1 MTLRAALFCLFQ
13 LMLFCT
19 TASAKSWPFPQEGDF
34 TFKDYRFA
42 SGETLP
48 ELRIHCT
55 TLGHIHKNTKGHV
68 DNAVLIMHGT
78 GGSGAQFQRDIFAGE
93 LFNPGQPLDSEKYF
107 IVLLDDVGHGK
118 SSKPSDGLHAKFPH
132 YTYADMV
139 DIEHRVLTEK
149 LKVDHLRLVMG
160 TSMGGMHT
168 WLWGENY
175 PDFMDALMPLASLPV
190 QIAGRNRVW
199 RKMLTDA
206 IRTDPQWNNGEYT
219 QQPHGLVT
227 AIDLLLL
234 AGSSPLQWQKEAP
247 DRDAADKWLDER
259 VAHYQHEEDA
269 NDLLY
274 QVESSRDYDP
284 QPDLG
289 KIKAPLLAVNSADD
303 QINPPEL
310 GILEREIKNVSHG
323 RAVVIPISDA
333 TYGHGTHTRA
343 AVWKDY
349 LVELLKQ
356 SARQ

>member
-1 MTLRAALFCLFQ
+1 MILRAAVFYLSQLVFFCAA
-13 LMLFCT
+13 
-19 TASAKSWPFPQEGDF
+19 ASAKSWPFPQEGDF
-34 TFKDYRFA
+34 TFKDYKFA

-55 TLGHIHKNTKGHV
+55 TLGHIHKDTKGHV

-78 GGSGAQFQRDIFAGE
+78 GGSGAQFLRDIFAGE
-93 LFNPGQPLDSEKYF
+93 LFNPGQPLDAEKYF

-118 SSKPSDGLHAKFPH
+118 SSKPSDKLHAKFPR
-132 YTYADMV
+132 YTYADMI
-139 DIEHRVLTEK
+139 DIEHRVLTDK

-168 WLWGENY
+168 WMWGEAY
-175 PDFMDALMPLASLPV
+175 PDFMDALMPLAALPV

-199 RKMLTDA
+199 RKMLSDA
-206 IRTDPQWNNGEYT
+206 IRDDPQWKNGEYKE
-219 QQPHGLVT
+219 QPRGLIA

-234 AGSSPLQWQKEAP
+234 AGSSPQQWQKEAP
-247 DRDAADKWLDER
+247 DRDSADKFLAER
-259 VAHYQHEEDA
+259 MEHYLREEDA

-284 QPDLG
+284 QPALG
-289 KIKAPLLAVNSADD
+289 TIKAPLLAINSADD

-310 GILEREIKNVSHG
+310 GILEREIKNVPHG
-323 RAVVIPISDA
+323 RAVIIPISDA

-343 AVWKDY
+343 AVWKPY
-349 LVELLKQ
+349 LVELL
-356 SARQ
+356 RETTR